1 MSPFTAVQPFIGQ
14 LCTAPTVSQAS
25 SRPLGDS
32 VADNGRGHCPLA
44 GGGTLHPAGRRGEE
58 IINKLD
64 SYESV
69 ISAVQGIKTS

>member
-1 MSPFTAVQPFIGQ
+1 M
-14 LCTAPTVSQAS
+14 
-25 SRPLGDS
+25 
-32 VADNGRGHCPLA
+32 
-44 GGGTLHPAGRRGEE
+44 HPAGRRGEE